1 MFIYSNRQ
9 LQSSEGISIS
19 FHLDVFQFQDPVSA
33 VEDENFLR
41 EREFSPDVC
50 NLQRLKNIFENHI
63 DFSDRLIL
71 CRDLTRI
78 AFP

>member
-41 EREFSPDVC
+41 EREF
-50 NLQRLKNIFENHI
+50 
-63 DFSDRLIL
+63 
-71 CRDLTRI
+71 
-78 AFP
+78 